1 MCTGIRK
8 TIHTTKRLHEKFSK
22 HKVIGFIEYIFR
34 TARTKQKKILKE
46 LREMF
51 HASDIFDKEHYTKIL
66 MVRIYTL
73 QN

>member
-1 MCTGIRK
+1 MKRFKDIKLLVLLNMYLSISRK
-8 TIHTTKRLHEKFSK
+8 
-22 HKVIGFIEYIFR
+22 
-34 TARTKQKKILKE
+34 ARTKQKKILKE

-51 HASDIFDKEHYTKIL
+51 HTSDIFDKEHYTKIL